1 MVGSMVGAGIAPFE
15 RRPQAVLFACTLNTV
30 RSPMAEAIARH
41 YFGREIY
48 FASAGIKRGEP
59 DGFAIAAM
67 EEMGIDM
74 TAHRPHT
81 FEDLADSNFDLIVT
95 LSPEAHHRA
104 LELTRAM
111 AVDVVY
117 WPTPDATA
125 AQGSREA
132 ILDAYRDVR
141 DRLTTRIKQSFARS
155 PVIGAPTT
163 HSPENGA

>member
-1 MVGSMVGAGIAPFE
+1 MP
-15 RRPQAVLFACTLNTV
+15 RPQSVLFACTQNTV

-67 EEMGIDM
+67 EEAGVDM
-74 TAHRPHT
+74 KRHTPHT

-95 LSPEAHHRA
+95 LSPEAHHKA
-104 LELTRAM
+104 MDLTRAQ
-111 AVDVVY
+111 AVDVLF

-125 AQGSREA
+125 ASGSREQ

-141 DRLTTRIKQSFARS
+141 QRLTKRILELLGRG
-155 PVIGAPTT
+155 PVSGA
-163 HSPENGA
+163 